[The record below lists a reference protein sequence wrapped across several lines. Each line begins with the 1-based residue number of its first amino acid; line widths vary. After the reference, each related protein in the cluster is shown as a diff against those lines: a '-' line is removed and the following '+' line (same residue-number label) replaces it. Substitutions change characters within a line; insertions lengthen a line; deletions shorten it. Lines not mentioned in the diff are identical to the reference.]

1 MLFLLVTAHAK
12 VEEVKES
19 KQAKAAPEVKEA
31 KPQAA
36 PEVKEAKPQ
45 VAPEV
50 KEAKPQAAPET
61 KEAKPKVVE
70 NVKQTKPIK
79 EKTPEPKA
87 KVVPVFKT
95 VVLENVEIGAVDIDQ
110 AKAAKLTGATYPAK
124 LSKAIVADRHHKLI
138 LKFTVKDQESG
149 EKLKVHQ
156 AFVKLAMKNSEI
168 IYVAERDNVGTYR
181 FDLDVNAKAE
191 EFGGNGGTYAM
202 SVIIGDA
209 KISNSIN
216 WHLADVKF
224 EFPGMYIY
232 QCFITDDRITTL
244 INFIKRK
251 YIFTADAST
260 KDSTDA
266 WDKPKPE
273 IKHMFREP
281 EKRPPALVSTAFTV
295 LCILPFVALFLV
307 WGKLGANISL
317 FPFGLS
323 SIFFTIFLGAIFVL
337 YVCFWLQLNMFTSM
351 KYLIMIGVVAFL
363 SGNSLLVKI
372 AEKRKSSS

>member
-1 MLFLLVTAHAK
+1 MKMIRTCLILFFLATVHAK

-19 KQAKAAPEVKEA
+19 KQAKAAPEAKE
-31 KPQAA
+31 
-36 PEVKEAKPQ
+36 
-45 VAPEV
+45 
-50 KEAKPQAAPET
+50 T
-61 KEAKPKVVE
+61 KPKVVE
-70 NVKQTKPIK
+70 DVKQTKPIK
-79 EKTPEPKA
+79 ETPVPKA
-87 KVVPVFKT
+87 KVVPVSKT

-110 AKAAKLTGATYPAK
+110 AKAAKLTGATYPGK
-124 LSKAIVADRHHKLI
+124 LSKAIIADRHHKLI
-138 LKFTVKDQESG
+138 LKFTVKDQTSG

-156 AFVKLAMKNSEI
+156 AFVKFAMKNSEI
-168 IYVAERDNVGTYR
+168 IFVAERDSTGTYR
-181 FDLDVNAKAE
+181 FDLDVNAKADD
-191 EFGGNGGTYAM
+191 FGGEGGTYSM

-209 KISNSIN
+209 KISNPIN
-216 WHLADVKF
+216 WHLTDVKF
-224 EFPGMYIY
+224 EFP
-232 QCFITDDRITTL
+232 
-244 INFIKRK
+244 
-251 YIFTADAST
+251 ADAST
-260 KDSTDA
+260 DSTDA

-295 LCILPFVALFLV
+295 LCILPFVALFLI

>member
-19 KQAKAAPEVKEA
+19 KQAKAAPAEA
-31 KPQAA
+31 K
-36 PEVKEAKPQ
+36 
-45 VAPEV
+45 
-50 KEAKPQAAPET
+50 ET
-61 KEAKPKVVE
+61 KPKVVE
-70 NVKQTKPIK
+70 DVKQTKPIK
-79 EKTPEPKA
+79 ETPEPKA
-87 KVVPVFKT
+87 KVVPVSKT

-110 AKAAKLTGATYPAK
+110 AKAAKLTGATYPGK
-124 LSKAIVADRHHKLI
+124 LSKAIIADRHHKLI
-138 LKFTVKDQESG
+138 LKFTVKDQTSG

-156 AFVKLAMKNSEI
+156 AFVKFAMKNSEI
-168 IYVAERDNVGTYR
+168 IFVAERDTTGTYR

-191 EFGGNGGTYAM
+191 DFGGKGGTYSM

-209 KISNSIN
+209 KISNPIN
-216 WHLADVKF
+216 WHLTDVKF
-224 EFPGMYIY
+224 EFPGNISS
-232 QCFITDDRITTL
+232 L
-244 INFIKRK
+244 IERLLYGSLLIFKPTS
-251 YIFTADAST
+251 IFTADAST
-260 KDSTDA
+260 TDSTDA

-295 LCILPFVALFLV
+295 LCVLPFVALFLV

>member
-1 MLFLLVTAHAK
+1 MKMIRFCFMLFLLVTAHAK

-224 EFPGMYIY
+224 EFP
-232 QCFITDDRITTL
+232 
-244 INFIKRK
+244 
-251 YIFTADAST
+251 ADAST